1 MCEVEQKKDLA
12 NIRMKPTESPTT
24 LFLQIQ
30 RIENKYRGRVSA
42 LSERDKLTTIIQRA
56 PAKYGMAIHMCLR
69 DAAKLGMD
77 PSLKDLRKEM
87 YEYYRTLRGMTYKGW
102 NE

>member
-12 NIRMKPTESPTT
+12 NIRMKQPTESPTT

-56 PAKYGMAIHMCLR
+56 PAKYGMVIIHMCLR

-77 PSLKDLRKEM
+77 TSFAQRSAEGDV
-87 YEYYRTLRGMTYKGW
+87 
-102 NE
+102 